1 MGLQECL
8 RDIILVND
16 WCMKSTYCDKY
27 HSRAGGP
34 GLYNKQIKQAMEN
47 SITPQF
53 LLQILAMLEFSSR
66 LHFMLSCEL

>member
-47 SITPQF
+47 SIT
-53 LLQILAMLEFSSR
+53 S
-66 LHFMLSCEL
+66 